1 MITYLIRR
9 LLQLVPLMVG
19 ISILS
24 FGIIHLAPG
33 EPGLVLVTETTL
45 VTEEFIAAERAR
57 LGLDQPIYIQY
68 FRWFSQWIQGNWGR
82 SMTGGR
88 PVATLIWERLPMT
101 ILLSAATMLFILVIA
116 IPVGMISALK
126 QNSLIDHAATA
137 GAFAGLAIP
146 NFWFAMMLIII
157 FAIHL
162 GWLPAAGARTL
173 GARFDWWGPMLLDR
187 LRFLVLPVLTLGLS
201 GLAGLVRYMRSGMLE
216 VLEQDYIR
224 TARAKGVG
232 ERIVII
238 KHAAR
243 NALLPIVTILGFWVP
258 ALISG
263 SAIVEAIFGWPGMG
277 QLMIVAVFQ
286 RDLPLVMAV
295 NTVGAGLVIL
305 GNLIADIAYAVVDPR
320 IKYN

>member
-1 MITYLIRR
+1 MVTYIIRR
-9 LLQLVPLMVG
+9 LVQIVPIMVG

-33 EPGLVLVTETTL
+33 EPGLILVTESTY
-45 VTEEFIAAERAR
+45 VTEEFLAAERVR
-57 LGLDQPIYIQY
+57 LGLDQPIHIQY
-68 FRWFSQWIQGNWGR
+68 FRWFSQWIQGEWGR

-88 PVATLIWERLPMT
+88 PVATLIWERIPMT
-101 ILLSAATMLFILVIA
+101 LLLSAATMLFILVLS
-116 IPVGMISALK
+116 IPIGMISALK

-137 GAFAGLAIP
+137 GAFAGLAVP
-146 NFWFAMMLIII
+146 NFWFAMMLIIV
-157 FAIHL
+157 FSIHL

-173 GARFDWWGPMLLDR
+173 GARFDWWGPMVLDR

-201 GLAGLVRYMRSGMLE
+201 GLAGLVRYMRGGMLE

-224 TARAKGVG
+224 TARAKGLG
-232 ERIVII
+232 ERIVIA

-277 QLMIVAVFQ
+277 QLMVLAVFQ

-295 NTVGAGLVIL
+295 NTMGAVLIIF
-305 GNLIADIAYAVVDPR
+305 GNLLADVAYVFVDPR
-320 IKYN
+320 VKYD